1 MILLPLAFRGTE
13 AKERRR
19 RMEVKMPE
27 AYTAMQGY
35 IEVSFKL
42 MEPNAAQ
49 YNAMIHLEFL
59 QGDSILLNAKGHHPS
74 QAKKLASLPVPIGI
88 QDGVVVFQCGT
99 IKHAGPYRAFLTV
112 NGERKVESDVLHV
125 SWPLMSITVPSKL
138 ETYATD
144 VSVTVSFTRGLCE
157 TFTTFGDW
165 GSHPSPF
172 QTKRKSRLGFQTQL
186 DLIECSD
193 STINPEYQECQAPNS
208 LVSQNDT
215 LNRVWWSHPVPNL
228 YRKSSFTVTLNCSV
242 WGQSGTFR
250 LYLRTNL
257 SLASVVARSS
267 AIRVHENRD
276 FQIKNEEA
284 PFVLPCLTNDAKAI
298 SVRSPH
304 CSSSHDSIK
313 VFGQGIRSVGNGNL
327 VPSEWDYLGEK
338 KISTHADVM
347 FIPCNFFDD
356 VYWKFCFHYVTQTVL
371 GETQTMTKM
380 CLSAKEP
387 SEAIPLSSWSSW
399 SPWSSCSVTC
409 GLSGYTS
416 RHRMCQL
423 PQNTDK
429 RILCEGHRVEQKPC
443 REVVPCPGESLADIS
458 SARHLVDMSTHVIGS
473 SFWTPLFQENTISP
487 CSCGCIYIVGETR
500 QIRVT
505 SGQNCSFNGNSLRW
519 RVRVADNDTMKVN
532 VSLIQHSCLDGILEI
547 RDGEGQTDR
556 LYRNHNQR
564 APSSSSSSSDNNNS
578 HSQSVEDPDDNG
590 SNNLNGLLS
599 RVGFF
604 NSSELHIQSQGSV
617 LTFELISPET
627 KNCQINLDLDVRR
640 VHTPMGSSSILQQV
654 TTWFR
659 LLFQHFP
666 TLVLVLVSF
675 LLVSIACCFCLICQ
689 IEYRK
694 RKYVA
699 WKSQASSGY
708 STPTH
713 CAKNYI
719 ALEDIET
726 AASSVDDIAPLIISR
741 RKDNR
746 KNKRLKF
753 RMDPELIRD
762 QSGLDRLEHHRRS
775 LPSSPFLTRRLSPSS
790 SPNLPPPSRPITAE
804 QVKKALASKTR
815 KGRGGK
821 HVTRSMTK
829 RPRVPIPTPTL
840 LGAKKRN
847 SKSLSDILAMLSQE
861 RDRRLVVIDP
871 AKPKFKKP
879 TAVLKPIVM
888 ANASPSKPRQA
899 SRFSL
904 NNGGGGGG
912 HGVTATVTTSSLR
925 KPLLNHSLHRFN
937 KSSTTLRSSDS
948 QDTLKPTSSL
958 SEFSDGGQSCM
969 SGAELEF
976 DLYDCNIENVGTYPG
991 SMFAHP
997 WANGDRDGEQMFEG
1011 RLSSLGGEDFQL
1023 TELFPAHSY
1032 YMNGGGHGGTL
1043 KRGDP
1048 LARNGRLG
1056 RDEDMIQ
1063 SRTSDLT
1070 ASVTSA
1076 DLGASGYYVI
1086 SEPDPNYQTVEDED
1100 EARETDRLLDLYAVR
1115 ATRRHHPNA
1124 IMNLTHI
1131 DDDISYADD

>member
-1 MILLPLAFRGTE
+1 
-13 AKERRR
+13 
-19 RMEVKMPE
+19 MEVKMPE

-35 IEVSFKL
+35 IEVSFEL

-172 QTKRKSRLGFQTQL
+172 QTKKKSRLGFQAQL

-356 VYWKFCFHYVTQTVL
+356 VYWKFCFHYVTRTVL

-399 SPWSSCSVTC
+399 SPWSSCSVSC
-409 GLSGYTS
+409 GLSGYIS

-443 REVVPCPGESLADIS
+443 REVVPCPGESMEDIS

-547 RDGEGQTDR
+547 RDGEDHPDR
-556 LYRNHNQR
+556 LYRIHKQKL
-564 APSSSSSSSDNNNS
+564 PSSSLSSDFDNYNNNN
-578 HSQSVEDPDDNG
+578 VEVPDPDDNG

-604 NSSELHIQSQGSV
+604 NSSELQIQSQGSV
-617 LTFELISPET
+617 LTFELISPKT

-640 VHTPMGSSSILQQV
+640 VHTPMGSFSILQQV
-654 TTWFR
+654 TTWFQ
-659 LLFQHFP
+659 LMFQHFP
-666 TLVLVLVSF
+666 TMVLVLVSF

-746 KNKRLKF
+746 RNKKLKF

-762 QSGLDRLEHHRRS
+762 QSRLDRLEHHRRS

-790 SPNLPPPSRPITAE
+790 SPNAPPPSKPITAE
-804 QVKKALASKTR
+804 QVKKALASKAR

-821 HVTRSMTK
+821 HLTKSMAK

-847 SKSLSDILAMLSQE
+847 SKSLSDILTMLSQE
-861 RDRRLVVIDP
+861 RERRLVVIDP
-871 AKPKFKKP
+871 TKPKFKKP

-888 ANASPSKPRQA
+888 ASASPSKPRQA

-904 NNGGGGGG
+904 NNGGGGG

-925 KPLLNHSLHRFN
+925 KPLLNHSLHRLN
-937 KSSTTLRSSDS
+937 KSSTTLQSSNS

-1032 YMNGGGHGGTL
+1032 YMNGGANGTL
-1043 KRGDP
+1043 KRDP

-1056 RDEDMIQ
+1056 FDEDMIQ

-1086 SEPDPNYQTVEDED
+1086 SEPDPNYQTEEDED
-1100 EARETDRLLDLYAVR
+1100 ETKETDRLLDLYAVR
-1115 ATRRHHPNA
+1115 ATRRHHPSA

-1131 DDDISYADD
+1131 DDDISFADD